1 MNMRADLHAWPLV
14 ACAAIMHTLRDL
26 AWRSG
31 LTRADLARRLG
42 VSPRTLRR
50 YLDAD
55 QAPAPVREL
64 LTILGTGALPWPGAE
79 RWQYVRG
86 RLFYRDDPQGIA
98 LDELPGVRY
107 ALQERD
113 ALRREVERLRA
124 VPAQYL
130 LDL

>member
-1 MNMRADLHAWPLV
+1 MD
-14 ACAAIMHTLRDL
+14 TLRDL

-31 LTRADLARRLG
+31 LPAADLARRCG
-42 VSPRTLRR
+42 VAPRTLRR
-50 YLDAD
+50 YLDEN

-64 LTILGTGALPWPGAE
+64 LAILAGRLPWPGAE

-86 RLFYRDDPQGIA
+86 RLYYRDEPDEIA
-98 LDELPGVRY
+98 LDELPGAQYVR
-107 ALQERD
+107 LERD
-113 ALRREVERLRA
+113 ALRREVDRLRA